1 MSKFGTDLILVL
13 IGSTPTTFALA
24 FQAIQTKGLRRATH
38 AQLYQTVIA
47 SWLEL
52 DSKFLSQPTLREFVY
67 GSSPL
72 PPATTDLGI
81 QVRTI
86 IDIAMNVADI
96 TLQLIEDLPDPVK
109 ETWRNAA
116 KQVLTSPAA
125 LQYKSENASW
135 YPEVAMGFVPK
146 RVFLFRWR
154 SK

>member
-1 MSKFGTDLILVL
+1 MSEFGTNLILVL
-13 IGSTPTTFALA
+13 IGSAPTSIAVA

-38 AQLYQTVIA
+38 AQVYQTVIA

-52 DSKFLSQPTLREFVY
+52 DSQFLSRPTLREFVY

-72 PPATTDLGI
+72 PPATTELGI
-81 QVRTI
+81 QVRTT

-96 TLQLIEDLPDPVK
+96 TLQLIDDLPNPVR

-146 RVFLFRWR
+146 RFLLFRWR